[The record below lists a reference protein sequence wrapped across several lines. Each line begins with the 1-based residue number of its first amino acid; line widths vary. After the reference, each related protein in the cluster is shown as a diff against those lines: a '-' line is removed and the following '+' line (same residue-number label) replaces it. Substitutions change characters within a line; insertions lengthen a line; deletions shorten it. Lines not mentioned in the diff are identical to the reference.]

1 MSSRRLFWLLPV
13 SAIVLAGLTAWKQSN
28 TLARRVRTRPLE
40 AIPKRLVPRRLQFEL
55 YDSENRTVRLAR
67 YLGRHRIELVF
78 VKQGGDAAKDPVV
91 CTIQQIMANR
101 PDAGIL
107 LGVSPGLPQSLRSGA
122 GNSKHGEIVLLSDA
136 GGRRGQLPGGA
147 ADAWGASGPE
157 GSVKQTRWFAIDRA
171 GQVAW
176 NATGPLAGDT
186 EKLLEGD
193 GGRKRADN

>member
-13 SAIVLAGLTAWKQSN
+13 SAIVLAGLTVWEQSN
-28 TLARRVRTRPLE
+28 TLARRIRSRPVE
-40 AIPKRLVPRRLQFEL
+40 AIQKRLIPRLFQFEL

-91 CTIQQIMANR
+91 CAIQQTMATRTNS
-101 PDAGIL
+101 GIL
-107 LGVSPGLPQSLRSGA
+107 LVVSPELPQSLRSGA
-122 GNSKHGEIVLLSDA
+122 DETKQVKIVLLSDA

-147 ADAWGASGPE
+147 ADVWGVSGPD
-157 GSVKQTRWFAIDRA
+157 GSVNQTRWFAIDRA

-176 NATGPLAGDT
+176 NSTGPVPGDT
-186 EKLLEGD
+186 EKLLAID
-193 GGRKRADN
+193 GGGKRAEN